1 MTTNFGCALN
11 AESIIDC
18 LSQKKFYAIPSYQRA
33 YKWDTEHV
41 TRLLSEI
48 CRYYYDSTQK
58 FQSCVGYDLTK
69 HAKFIGTVILV
80 RDEQLKKKIFETG
93 DSEFYAVID
102 GQQRLT
108 TCYLFYIA
116 LLNRLYYLSN
126 KIAECIIDKI
136 TYTGNLRN
144 VTDDINDCVKLIE
157 PVLWRASSQFKPRLG
172 REGIDH
178 WGQNIFESPFAIL
191 ARNLKKLSNYTQN
204 VPLYDSS
211 MAKWKAA
218 EHLNVDI
225 LDRKS
230 VPPNMFN
237 VINAIDAFLDYIC
250 YGPTKDL
257 GIDLDLPDDDEY
269 PSIEDMLE
277 YGGEKTCNALRFN
290 TKYKLKHYLDMKE
303 QGCTPANGD
312 EEEAMNAAPFV
323 EAATRLICF
332 TSFFNRTVYVATVTC
347 EAENYLDIF
356 ESLNTAGRP
365 LSAIETFIPEVYKFF
380 NSDLVLKHIP
390 NGLEAEIFNFEDP
403 IFEKQIE
410 TTQQLLDQIKN
421 LIDLKNLGDKVPEA
435 ILISFALLY
444 NGTRLSANGKDQRR
458 ELKNSF
464 EAVSQKALTDLEA
477 GVPYKDAIAPVTHY
491 LRVLYET
498 VSYWVNFSK
507 ADQSKV
513 VEEFE
518 PIFNDTSF
526 STKGSNGDIKGSPK
540 DLLDEAKVSF
550 ALTRSINSTL
560 AMTIGCRFYIQYRL
574 TTDDL
579 KEKAYLIF
587 LRVVRALGAYS
598 GLWFSMI
605 DSTNGIEGTYRDIL
619 TGKKKSND
627 RSLVA
632 KHFIDP
638 RALISADE
646 VIERLKVALCQ
657 KRLNKKWGVDAWK
670 EQLTELGQTGQ
681 RTANSRFLHLCYLHH
696 TEVDDTTDGMRRLE
710 ARPSSSSKYLT
721 LEKWKEFYTD
731 KQFDL
736 EHVLPQS
743 TRMSPGAWTNE
754 LHGQPA
760 KDRVIHQL
768 GNLTFIP
775 KSLNCIVQ
783 DFGWDVKSCG
793 YQCMVDTNP
802 IPDVLENKINGSTAP
817 FDRKKIKR
825 SLAKFF
831 KNRVA
836 EKQIEELANPAI
848 VWNEEFIQKRTE
860 RMAEIIWKNLTPFL
874 NLDTAPENATSDASQ
889 KQNPE
894 PKQETKP
901 EQEPKQEQEQEQE
914 MSQPLQLEQNE
925 KLKED
930 LIARLGTPTTS
941 SAERTVWKFGDK
953 TAAFGVQDG
962 AFYVEMPSK
971 GMGLRCHS
979 KHKTHHGANIWVLD
993 SEDSKMVKD
1002 ILRLAERTAELYA
1015 KS

>member
-444 NGTRLSANGKDQRR
+444 G
-458 ELKNSF
+458 
-464 EAVSQKALTDLEA
+464 
-477 GVPYKDAIAPVTHY
+477 
-491 LRVLYET
+491 
-498 VSYWVNFSK
+498 
-507 ADQSKV
+507 
-513 VEEFE
+513 
-518 PIFNDTSF
+518 
-526 STKGSNGDIKGSPK
+526 
-540 DLLDEAKVSF
+540 
-550 ALTRSINSTL
+550 
-560 AMTIGCRFYIQYRL
+560 
-574 TTDDL
+574 
-579 KEKAYLIF
+579 
-587 LRVVRALGAYS
+587 
-598 GLWFSMI
+598 
-605 DSTNGIEGTYRDIL
+605 
-619 TGKKKSND
+619 
-627 RSLVA
+627 
-632 KHFIDP
+632 
-638 RALISADE
+638 
-646 VIERLKVALCQ
+646 
-657 KRLNKKWGVDAWK
+657 
-670 EQLTELGQTGQ
+670 
-681 RTANSRFLHLCYLHH
+681 
-696 TEVDDTTDGMRRLE
+696 
-710 ARPSSSSKYLT
+710 SSSKNPVPSRMEQKCSVRLFLT
-721 LEKWKEFYTD
+721 TPECAVF
-731 KQFDL
+731 
-736 EHVLPQS
+736 LPMQ
-743 TRMSPGAWTNE
+743 
-754 LHGQPA
+754 
-760 KDRVIHQL
+760 
-768 GNLTFIP
+768 
-775 KSLNCIVQ
+775 
-783 DFGWDVKSCG
+783 
-793 YQCMVDTNP
+793 
-802 IPDVLENKINGSTAP
+802 
-817 FDRKKIKR
+817 
-825 SLAKFF
+825 
-831 KNRVA
+831 
-836 EKQIEELANPAI
+836 
-848 VWNEEFIQKRTE
+848 
-860 RMAEIIWKNLTPFL
+860 
-874 NLDTAPENATSDASQ
+874 
-889 KQNPE
+889 
-894 PKQETKP
+894 
-901 EQEPKQEQEQEQE
+901 
-914 MSQPLQLEQNE
+914 
-925 KLKED
+925 
-930 LIARLGTPTTS
+930 
-941 SAERTVWKFGDK
+941 
-953 TAAFGVQDG
+953 
-962 AFYVEMPSK
+962 
-971 GMGLRCHS
+971 
-979 KHKTHHGANIWVLD
+979 
-993 SEDSKMVKD
+993 
-1002 ILRLAERTAELYA
+1002 
-1015 KS
+1015 

>member
-1 MTTNFGCALN
+1 MKINPGNARGLLVPQGDRPFSFVVYSSEIRDFG
-11 AESIIDC
+11 
-18 LSQKKFYAIPSYQRA
+18 YQRA

-507 ADQSKV
+507 ADPSKV

-526 STKGSNGDIKGSPK
+526 STKGSNGDI
-540 DLLDEAKVSF
+540 
-550 ALTRSINSTL
+550 IN
-560 AMTIGCRFYIQYRL
+560 RL
-574 TTDDL
+574 
-579 KEKAYLIF
+579 
-587 LRVVRALGAYS
+587 
-598 GLWFSMI
+598 
-605 DSTNGIEGTYRDIL
+605 
-619 TGKKKSND
+619 
-627 RSLVA
+627 
-632 KHFIDP
+632 
-638 RALISADE
+638 
-646 VIERLKVALCQ
+646 
-657 KRLNKKWGVDAWK
+657 
-670 EQLTELGQTGQ
+670 
-681 RTANSRFLHLCYLHH
+681 
-696 TEVDDTTDGMRRLE
+696 
-710 ARPSSSSKYLT
+710 SK
-721 LEKWKEFYTD
+721 
-731 KQFDL
+731 
-736 EHVLPQS
+736 
-743 TRMSPGAWTNE
+743 
-754 LHGQPA
+754 
-760 KDRVIHQL
+760 
-768 GNLTFIP
+768 
-775 KSLNCIVQ
+775 
-783 DFGWDVKSCG
+783 
-793 YQCMVDTNP
+793 
-802 IPDVLENKINGSTAP
+802 
-817 FDRKKIKR
+817 
-825 SLAKFF
+825 
-831 KNRVA
+831 
-836 EKQIEELANPAI
+836 
-848 VWNEEFIQKRTE
+848 
-860 RMAEIIWKNLTPFL
+860 
-874 NLDTAPENATSDASQ
+874 
-889 KQNPE
+889 
-894 PKQETKP
+894 
-901 EQEPKQEQEQEQE
+901 
-914 MSQPLQLEQNE
+914 
-925 KLKED
+925 
-930 LIARLGTPTTS
+930 
-941 SAERTVWKFGDK
+941 
-953 TAAFGVQDG
+953 
-962 AFYVEMPSK
+962 
-971 GMGLRCHS
+971 
-979 KHKTHHGANIWVLD
+979 
-993 SEDSKMVKD
+993 
-1002 ILRLAERTAELYA
+1002 
-1015 KS
+1015 